1 MRLDIGIPAA
11 KELAG
16 PLAGDFF
23 RDIHSITAAII
34 ALTGVASAY
43 LLVRQVPMANITASL
58 TRFSEAMSSMLRH
71 SRDKLFPDRGTNLG
85 VILRK
90 EIHGLLEH

>member
-34 ALTGVASAY
+34 ALTGVA
-43 LLVRQVPMANITASL
+43 
-58 TRFSEAMSSMLRH
+58 
-71 SRDKLFPDRGTNLG
+71 LG
-85 VILRK
+85 IFVGQAGA
-90 EIHGLLEH
+90 HG